1 MSILRLVRAY
11 PAVAATVVVL
21 TAVLVLAAT
30 GAAAPARGT
39 AIAWAAAVVAW
50 ILVGM
55 VRDLVRG
62 HVGLDVLAVMAVAAT
77 VAVDEYIAA
86 LIVVLMLTGG
96 RALEDFAQRR
106 ARRDLSALLDR
117 SPRVAHVLAPAGG
130 REQEPRDAPV
140 DEVGIG
146 DVLLVRPGEIV
157 PVDAVLLSR
166 AATFDES
173 SLTGE
178 SMPAERSMG
187 EEVLS
192 GAVNGTHAVRVRA
205 VRRSADSQY
214 QQIIALV
221 HAAEQSRAPVVRL
234 ADRFAIPFTAVALA
248 LAAVAWALSGDP
260 TRFAEVLVLA
270 TPCPLLIA
278 APVAFLGGLSRAA
291 KAGVIIKGGAVIEQL
306 ARVRSAAF
314 DKTGTLTR
322 GRPVLVAVVPAGD
335 ADELDVLMLAASA
348 EQYSSHAFA
357 DSIRT
362 AALDRGLT
370 LQTAAEASEIATHGV
385 TAAIGDRTVVVGK
398 PAYVA
403 QVAPDTRPEPLGP
416 GQAAAYVAV
425 DGRYAGALVLADDPR
440 PEAAE
445 VIAHLRRDGVH
456 RIVMLTGDAAP
467 TAASIGGAVG
477 IDEIHAELLPGQKVE
492 IAADLQPRPML
503 MVGDGVNDAPVLA
516 AADIGVA
523 MGAKGATAAGD
534 AADIVILVDS
544 LAKVVEA
551 VAIGRHTLRVALTAI
566 WIGIG
571 LSIGLMLVATTG
583 VIPAVV
589 GALTQELVDLAT
601 ILYALRALGGRTD
614 RDGGPTPGRV
624 HERARGYRRG
634 ARRQSSGKSEMMIA
648 PV

>member
-1 MSILRLVRAY
+1 MRMLRLVRAY
-11 PAVAATVVVL
+11 PAVVATVVVL

-77 VAVDEYIAA
+77 LAVDEYIAA

-157 PVDAVLLSR
+157 PGDAVLLSR
-166 AATFDES
+166 TATFDES

-178 SMPAERSMG
+178 SMPAEREMG

-221 HAAEQSRAPVVRL
+221 HAAEQSRARRAARRPVRDSVHRVGPRPGRRRL
-234 ADRFAIPFTAVALA
+234 GPLGRSDAI
-248 LAAVAWALSGDP
+248 
-260 TRFAEVLVLA
+260 R
-270 TPCPLLIA
+270 
-278 APVAFLGGLSRAA
+278 GGL
-291 KAGVIIKGGAVIEQL
+291 GARHPVPPAHRG
-306 ARVRSAAF
+306 ARRVP
-314 DKTGTLTR
+314 
-322 GRPVLVAVVPAGD
+322 GRPVPRGQGRRDHQGRRGHRTARAGALCGLRQDRHADARPPRPRRGRAAGD

-362 AALDRGLT
+362 SGRARRPHT
-370 LQTAAEASEIATHGV
+370 SPWTAGTRAPWCSRMTH
-385 TAAIGDRTVVVGK
+385 A
-398 PAYVA
+398 
-403 QVAPDTRPEPLGP
+403 
-416 GQAAAYVAV
+416 
-425 DGRYAGALVLADDPR
+425 PR
-440 PEAAE
+440 P
-445 VIAHLRRDGVH
+445 
-456 RIVMLTGDAAP
+456 
-467 TAASIGGAVG
+467 
-477 IDEIHAELLPGQKVE
+477 
-492 IAADLQPRPML
+492 PR
-503 MVGDGVNDAPVLA
+503 
-516 AADIGVA
+516 
-523 MGAKGATAAGD
+523 
-534 AADIVILVDS
+534 
-544 LAKVVEA
+544 
-551 VAIGRHTLRVALTAI
+551 
-566 WIGIG
+566 
-571 LSIGLMLVATTG
+571 
-583 VIPAVV
+583 
-589 GALTQELVDLAT
+589 
-601 ILYALRALGGRTD
+601 
-614 RDGGPTPGRV
+614 
-624 HERARGYRRG
+624 
-634 ARRQSSGKSEMMIA
+634 
-648 PV
+648 